1 MDIERQIADKIFR
14 VATDAANSKPIDEEK
29 IAHEIKHL
37 ATSQLQITMN
47 ALHTTNTQYA
57 DQIKQLAEFLMHEC
71 PEAWPSDGSEGAI
84 DMAIRLIREQQQHI
98 HHLLVTVRAANDYY
112 FAVRSAN
119 DTMRVNARRGGSS
132 SAYEAVNRTRAR
144 AKAKH
149 DALIE
154 VCKANEQG
162 TEYQEP
168 DPAPTGERPEDV

>member
-1 MDIERQIADKIFR
+1 MDGRDIQI
-14 VATDAANSKPIDEEK
+14 NE
-29 IAHEIKHL
+29 
-37 ATSQLQITMN
+37 
-47 ALHTTNTQYA
+47 LHDRRAQDREQT
-57 DQIKQLAEFLMHEC
+57 KRLAEFLMHEC
-71 PEAWPSDGSEGAI
+71 PEAWPSDGSEGAV
-84 DMAIRLIREQQQHI
+84 DMAIRLIREQQQYI
-98 HHLLVTVRAANDYY
+98 KHLLVTVRAANDYY

-149 DALIE
+149 DALME